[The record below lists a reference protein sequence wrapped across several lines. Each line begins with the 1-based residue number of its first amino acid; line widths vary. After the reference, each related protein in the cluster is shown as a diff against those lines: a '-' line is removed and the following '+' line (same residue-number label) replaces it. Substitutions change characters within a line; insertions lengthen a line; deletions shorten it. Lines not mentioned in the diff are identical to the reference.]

1 MALATVTILRHGQS
15 QHNVDRG
22 YKYRDPL
29 LTDLGRQQASA
40 VPVVSAPDLI
50 VISPMTRTIQTA
62 LIAFKDLGSNPS
74 SRTSVQI
81 WPDLREAHDAIC
93 NKGVSR
99 AELSA
104 KFPQFDFSECREQW
118 DYEEHS
124 HEVAVVRAERVRRLL
139 QDMSQRYRNIYVVTH
154 RGFIAYLVKGTRF
167 DTGELRRYQFAPST
181 PSNDERLGLNV
192 DSGLEQDFGPT
203 MLVPVVIPSGE
214 NEES

>member
-1 MALATVTILRHGQS
+1 
-15 QHNVDRG
+15 
-22 YKYRDPL
+22 
-29 LTDLGRQQASA
+29 
-40 VPVVSAPDLI
+40 
-50 VISPMTRTIQTA
+50 MTRTIQTA
-62 LIAFKDLGSNPS
+62 LLAFKDLGNDPR
-74 SRTSVQI
+74 SRTAVQI

-124 HEVAVVRAERVRRLL
+124 HEAAVVRAERVRRLL

-167 DTGELRRYQFAPST
+167 DTGELRQYQFAPSS
-181 PSNDERLGLNV
+181 PSNDKRLGLNV